1 MNLKEI
7 KELMRSMGQTGVT
20 RLSIKQGEFALELEK
35 AGPVLPS
42 HTLVSHSLSSH
53 HGHDENPLRNDIEQ
67 HRANISLS
75 KQEHPA
81 IKEEGE
87 AIYSPMV
94 GTFFRSSAPDKP
106 PFVKEGDLVEKG
118 SVLCIIEAMK
128 VMNEIKAD
136 KSGLIKRIFVE
147 DGHPVEFGTELF
159 LVQE

>member
-7 KELMRSMGQTGVT
+7 KELMRSMGQTGIS
-20 RLSIKQGEFALELEK
+20 RLSIKQGEFELELEK
-35 AGPVLPS
+35 AGQILPS
-42 HTLVSHSLSSH
+42 HGLPSH
-53 HGHDENPLRNDIEQ
+53 HGHDENPLRSDIEQ

-75 KQEHPA
+75 KQEHPT

-94 GTFFRSSAPDKP
+94 GTFFRSSSPDKP

>member
-7 KELMRSMGQTGVT
+7 KELMRSMGQTGIS
-20 RLSIKQGEFALELEK
+20 RLSIKQGEFELELEK
-35 AGPVLPS
+35 AGVHSSHPLP
-42 HTLVSHSLSSH
+42 SH
-53 HGHDENPLRNDIEQ
+53 HGHDENPLRSDIEQ

-87 AIYSPMV
+87 TIYSPMV
-94 GTFFRSSAPDKP
+94 GTFFRSASPDKP
-106 PFVKEGDLVEKG
+106 PFVKEGDSVEKG

-136 KSGLIKRIFVE
+136 KSGLIRRIFVE
-147 DGHPVEFGTELF
+147 DGRPVEFGTELF